1 MGEQEPEE
9 RQLLPPQALP
19 TSSRVRCPEGGEDR
33 LLLAFCQ
40 VPAGRLNVLRLCS
53 SPTCFSSI
61 LEEYHSFYSV
71 NCSLEIFPMF
81 YMYLKENFPVPFT
94 LADNSEAKP
103 FWNTQTCNAVP
114 PCQHHPLP
122 NTCTRVY
129 THTRTYLFLCSR
141 MMQQ

>member
-61 LEEYHSFYSV
+61 LEEYHSFYSI

-94 LADNSEAKP
+94 LWLTIQKP
-103 FWNTQTCNAVP
+103 NPFGTHRPAMPYPHASTTPSPTHAHVYIHTHAHTCFFV
-114 PCQHHPLP
+114 QG
-122 NTCTRVY
+122 
-129 THTRTYLFLCSR
+129 
-141 MMQQ
+141 